1 MSTESVW
8 AWLSGRI
15 AGDHIE
21 DVNMGM
27 LDRLVAGV
35 QPGMDPLFSKTFSA
49 FSIRNTLVLSFL
61 KYTKKSLILFMVFYA
76 FS

>member
-1 MSTESVW
+1 MNARHLHFTSLPNVYIDDAVISSEGVL
-8 AWLSGRI
+8 AWLAGRM

-35 QPGMDPLFSKTFSA
+35 QPGMDPLFSKTF
-49 FSIRNTLVLSFL
+49 T
-61 KYTKKSLILFMVFYA
+61 
-76 FS
+76 

>member
-1 MSTESVW
+1 MYIDDAVISSEGVL
-8 AWLSGRI
+8 AWLAGRM

-35 QPGMDPLFSKTFSA
+35 QPGMDPLFSKTFT
-49 FSIRNTLVLSFL
+49 I
-61 KYTKKSLILFMVFYA
+61 I
-76 FS
+76 

>member
-1 MSTESVW
+1 MYIDDAVLSSEGVL
-8 AWLSGRI
+8 AWLAGHM

-35 QPGMDPLFSKTFSA
+35 QPGMDPLFSKTFIKHVCPS
-49 FSIRNTLVLSFL
+49 L
-61 KYTKKSLILFMVFYA
+61 KVHKSLILFMHFYT